1 MLQPQDRRLLMEAL
15 RPPPGMQL
23 DYAIGTTFSLDL
35 VALLVTPLAF
45 TFFDWETADGQP
57 TMDPVALLQAIRRN
71 ADRIAV
77 FCQAGEIK
85 VPPREQRLFA
95 YLEDC
100 VHEVTAPSANG
111 VFHPKVW
118 VLRFVGGDTGVMYR
132 VICASRN
139 ITFDRSWDTLLVLDG
154 HLRDR
159 LNAFGMNH
167 PLGDFVK
174 HLPHMTLQALPASI
188 VARIEQ
194 IQHEIRRV
202 EFDHPEGMT
211 LVAFWPLGI
220 PGHQRWPFAN
230 ARDRFLVISPFLAP
244 GTLVALTPTAGRG
257 VLVSRA
263 DSLSALAPELLA
275 RFEQVLVFD
284 PAVDDADV
292 ESELTGL
299 GEGEPVVVGSDPADD
314 ALRGLHAKL
323 FVADDGWNARVWT
336 GSANATQA
344 AFQQNVE
351 FLVELQGKRGQVGVD
366 AVLGTEI
373 APTDLRKLLQPY
385 TPIDRSVDD
394 AWQQRFDRE
403 ALQIR
408 LAVARAGLA
417 AHVTSTAEKDVYGVK
432 VVAERPETVANL
444 AVELTC
450 WPITCN
456 EALFAQQAVFDKGAA
471 TTNEFARL
479 SIEGLTPFF
488 AFCARIAVDDRVG
501 ECRFVLKLPLN
512 GAPADRREHLLRYV
526 IRNQREFMAY
536 LLMLLAV
543 PDSDQLGDADA
554 QKPLVGSLGWLQSW
568 GREPVFES
576 LVRCLDRSPHQLDEV
591 ARLIEDLRATEA
603 GRGLIPMGFDTIWAP
618 IWTARQSFRKPNEDQ
633 PR

>member
-15 RPPPGMQL
+15 RPPQGMQL

-57 TMDPVALLQAIRRN
+57 TMDPIALLQAIRRN

-100 VHEVTAPSANG
+100 VHEVTAPNPTG

-118 VLRFVGGDTGVMYR
+118 VLRFTGGDAGVMYR
-132 VICASRN
+132 AICASRN

-159 LNAFGMNH
+159 QNAFGMNH

-174 HLPHMTLQALPASI
+174 HLPHLALQQVPAPV
-188 VARIEQ
+188 VARIDQ
-194 IQHEIRRV
+194 IQREIRRV
-202 EFDHPEGMT
+202 EFDQPDEMT
-211 LVAFWPLGI
+211 IVAFWPLGI
-220 PGHQRWPFAN
+220 PGHQRWPFAT

-244 GTLVALTPTAGRG
+244 GTLEALTPTAGRG
-257 VLVSRA
+257 VLVSRS

-284 PAVDDADV
+284 PAVGDAEV
-292 ESELTGL
+292 ESEITEL
-299 GEGEPVVVGSDPADD
+299 GEGDSVVVGNGPTDD

-323 FVADDGWNARVWT
+323 FVADDGWHARVWT

-351 FLVELQGKRGQVGVD
+351 FLVELQGKRGQVGID
-366 AVLGTEI
+366 AMLGTEI
-373 APTDLRKLLQPY
+373 VPTDLRKLMQPY

-403 ALQIR
+403 ALQAR
-408 LAVARAGLA
+408 LAVVRAGLT
-417 AHVTSTAEKDVYGVK
+417 AHVTPTAEKDTFGVTIQTG
-432 VVAERPETVANL
+432 RPDALATS
-444 AVELTC
+444 AVEVSC
-450 WPITCN
+450 WPITCS
-456 EALFAQQAVFDKGAA
+456 EVLFAQPAAFDERAA
-471 TTNEFARL
+471 TAEFARL

-488 AFCARIAVDDRVG
+488 AFCARISVDGKVG
-501 ECRFVLKLPLN
+501 ECRFVLKLPLS
-512 GAPADRREHLLRYV
+512 GAPANRRDHILRYV

-543 PDSDQLGDADA
+543 PDPA
-554 QKPLVGSLGWLQSW
+554 QSGGTGEQNPAPESLGWLQAW

-576 LVRCLDRSPHQLDEV
+576 LVRCLDRSPNQLDEV

-603 GRGLIPMGFDTIWAP
+603 GEALIPKGFDDIWAP
-618 IWTARQSFRKPNEDQ
+618 IWAARQSFRGNDEDQ

>member
-1 MLQPQDRRLLMEAL
+1 MLHPQDRRLLMEAL

-57 TMDPVALLQAIRRN
+57 TMDPIALLQAIRRN

-118 VLRFVGGDTGVMYR
+118 VLRFVGGDEGVMYR
-132 VICASRN
+132 TICASRN

-154 HLRDR
+154 HLRNR
-159 LNAFGMNH
+159 QNAFGMNH

-174 HLPHMTLQALPASI
+174 HLPHLTLQTLPAAI
-188 VARIEQ
+188 VARIDQ

-202 EFDHPEGMT
+202 EFDHPEEMT

-220 PGHQRWPFAN
+220 PGYQRWPFAK
-230 ARDRFLVISPFLAP
+230 ARDRFLVISPFLSP
-244 GTLVALTPTAGRG
+244 GTLEALTPTAGRG
-257 VLVSRA
+257 VLVSRMDA
-263 DSLSALAPELLA
+263 LSELAPELLA
-275 RFEQVLVFD
+275 RFEQVFVFD
-284 PAVDDADV
+284 PAVDDAEV
-292 ESELTGL
+292 ESEIAVL
-299 GEGEPVVVGSDPADD
+299 GECEPVVVGNGPADD

-323 FVADDGWNARVWT
+323 FVADDGWSARVWT

-351 FLVELQGKRGQVGVD
+351 FLVELQGKRGHIGVD
-366 AVLGTEI
+366 AALGTEI

-385 TPIDRSVDD
+385 TPIDRSVDAD
-394 AWQQRFDRE
+394 WQHRFDRE
-403 ALQIR
+403 ALQVR
-408 LAVARAGLA
+408 LAVARAGLS
-417 AHVTSTAEKDVYGVK
+417 AHVTSTAEKDVFGVK
-432 VVAERPETVANL
+432 VLAERSESVANF
-444 AVELTC
+444 AVELFC

-456 EALFAQQAVFDKGAA
+456 EALFAQKAVFDKSAA
-471 TTNEFARL
+471 TAEFARL

-488 AFCARIAVDDRVG
+488 AFCARIVVDGNVG

-554 QKPLVGSLGWLQSW
+554 QKQAVGSLGWLQSW

-576 LVRCLDRSPHQLDEV
+576 LVRCLDRSPGQLDEV
-591 ARLIEDLRATEA
+591 ARLIDDLRATEA
-603 GRGLIPMGFDTIWAP
+603 GEGLIPKGFDDIWAP
-618 IWTARQSFRKPNEDQ
+618 IWAARQSFRGSDEDQ